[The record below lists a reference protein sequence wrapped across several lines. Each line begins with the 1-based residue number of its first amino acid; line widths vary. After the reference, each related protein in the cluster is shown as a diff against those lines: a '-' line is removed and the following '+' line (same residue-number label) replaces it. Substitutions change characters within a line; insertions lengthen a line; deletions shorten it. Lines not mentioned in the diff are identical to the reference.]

1 MEKEEIGI
9 SMCGHRIVVMQC
21 IMNGKACRAFS
32 FEKESADAKSEDI
45 MFFSAADVKSHVRSE
60 IKAMRI
66 KYLMMNNIEREC
78 TEGRTLKENVDEM
91 ERMSTRISSI
101 NNIIVFP

>member
-1 MEKEEIGI
+1 MEKEKIGM

-21 IMNGKACRAFS
+21 VINGKACRAFS
-32 FEKESADAKSEDI
+32 FEKANGRAKSEDV
-45 MFFSAADVKSHVRSE
+45 MFFSAADVKSHVKSE

-66 KYLMMNNIEREC
+66 KYLMMNNTERESAD
-78 TEGRTLKENVDEM
+78 GIALKEKVDEM

-101 NNIIVFP
+101 NNIIVLP

>member
-9 SMCGHRIVVMQC
+9 SMCGHKVVVTQC
-21 IMNGKACRAFS
+21 VMNGKACRAFS
-32 FEKESADAKSEDI
+32 FEKENVDAKSEDI

-60 IKAMRI
+60 IKAMRT
-66 KYLMMNNIEREC
+66 KYLMMNNTERESAD
-78 TEGRTLKENVDEM
+78 GMALKENVDEM
-91 ERMSTRISSI
+91 EGVSIRISSI